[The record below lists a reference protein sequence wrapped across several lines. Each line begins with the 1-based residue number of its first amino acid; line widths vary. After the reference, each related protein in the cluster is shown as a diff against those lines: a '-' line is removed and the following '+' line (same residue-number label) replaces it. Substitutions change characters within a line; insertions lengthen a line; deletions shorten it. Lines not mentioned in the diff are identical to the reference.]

1 MPVARTI
8 PSGSSEPPSPPVS
21 LVSVILPSYRMG
33 RFVPEALASIGAQ
46 TYADWEVIL
55 VDDCGPE
62 DGTREAVEAFAR
74 EHPSKRVEYIRNPE
88 NVGCGHSRNIAIAEA
103 KGEVLA
109 CLDPDDFWAPEH
121 LETAL
126 RGLADADV
134 CFTRCRSIDEAG
146 KDLGPHMG
154 GRMDELL
161 SAFPQSLFRENFLLP
176 SCTVLKHDVVKKL
189 GGFATR
195 EQAMNAADWD
205 FYLRCIAGGM
215 RFAFLPAETCHYRR
229 HAGAA
234 TSNYLVMTR
243 ECVKILRRN
252 RSATGGAMKE
262 ALTETLHKQLCKLA
276 YLRISFREW
285 SGLTDAWQALR
296 LKPWSLAP
304 LVQVRNGL
312 RNNWK
317 DLKPRESAGSN

>member
-1 MPVARTI
+1 M
-8 PSGSSEPPSPPVS
+8 S

-33 RFVPEALASIGAQ
+33 RFVPEALASVGAQ
-46 TYADWEVIL
+46 NHADWEVIL
-55 VDDCGPE
+55 VDDHGPE

-103 KGEVLA
+103 KGEILA
-109 CLDPDDFWAPEH
+109 CLDPDDYWDPRH

-126 RGLADADV
+126 RGLGNADI
-134 CFTRCRSIDEAG
+134 CFTRCRSIDADG

-161 SAFPQSLFRENFLLP
+161 AAFPRSLFRENFLLP
-176 SCTVLKHDVVKKL
+176 SCTVLRHDVIRRL

-205 FYLRCIAGGM
+205 FYLRCIAGGV
-215 RFAFLPAETCHYRR
+215 RFAFLPEETCHYRR

-252 RSATGGAMKE
+252 RHTATGAMHD

-285 SGLTDAWQALR
+285 CGLKDALEALR
-296 LKPWSLAP
+296 LRPLNAAP
-304 LVQVRNGL
+304 LVQVSRGL

-317 DLKPRESAGSN
+317 DLRSHEPPVGN